1 MTTLYHGSYAAVSQ
15 PQASRGRRNLDF
27 GRGFYLTSLRYKP
40 VNHQLCIINQSILD
54 RCLRFVEAVV
64 LTPEAL

>member
-15 PQASRGRRNLDF
+15 P
-27 GRGFYLTSLRYKP
+27 
-40 VNHQLCIINQSILD
+40 VNHQLCIVNQSVID
-54 RCLRFVEAVV
+54 RCLHFVEAVA